1 MKKEPTMT
9 NTTKTKTEKNFV
21 YKKASTQDTV
31 IYSVLLQIES
41 LVDDVRDGDVT
52 QNQIRENLIKIHE
65 DLCETLNS
73 IP

>member
-1 MKKEPTMT
+1 MT

-41 LVDDVRDGDVT
+41 LVDDIRDGDVT
-52 QNQIRENLIKIHE
+52 QNQIRENLIKVHE

>member
-9 NTTKTKTEKNFV
+9 KTTKTKTEKNFV

-41 LVDDVRDGDVT
+41 LVDDIRDGDVT
-52 QNQIRENLIKIHE
+52 QNQIRENLTKIHE

>member
-9 NTTKTKTEKNFV
+9 NTTKTKTEMNFV

-41 LVDDVRDGDVT
+41 LVDDIRDGDVT

>member
-41 LVDDVRDGDVT
+41 LVDDVRDGNVT

>member
-41 LVDDVRDGDVT
+41 LVDDIRDGDVT
-52 QNQIRENLIKIHE
+52 QNQIRENLIKVHE

>member
-31 IYSVLLQIES
+31 IYSVLLKIES
-41 LVDDVRDGDVT
+41 LVDDVRDGNVT

>member
-1 MKKEPTMT
+1 MT
-9 NTTKTKTEKNFV
+9 NTTKTKTEKNLV

-41 LVDDVRDGDVT
+41 LVDDVRDGNVT

>member
-1 MKKEPTMT
+1 MT

-41 LVDDVRDGDVT
+41 LVDDVRDGNVT

>member
-1 MKKEPTMT
+1 MT

-41 LVDDVRDGDVT
+41 LVDDIRDGDVT

>member
-1 MKKEPTMT
+1 MKKESTMT

-41 LVDDVRDGDVT
+41 LVDDVRDGNVT
-52 QNQIRENLIKIHE
+52 QNQIRENLIKVHE

>member
-41 LVDDVRDGDVT
+41 LVDDIRDGDVT

>member
-1 MKKEPTMT
+1 MF

-21 YKKASTQDTV
+21 YKKASKQDTV

-41 LVDDVRDGDVT
+41 LVDDIRDGNVT
-52 QNQIRENLIKIHE
+52 QNQIRENLIKVHE

>member
-9 NTTKTKTEKNFV
+9 NTTKTEKNFV

-41 LVDDVRDGDVT
+41 LVDDIRDGDVT
-52 QNQIRENLIKIHE
+52 QNQIRENLIKVHE